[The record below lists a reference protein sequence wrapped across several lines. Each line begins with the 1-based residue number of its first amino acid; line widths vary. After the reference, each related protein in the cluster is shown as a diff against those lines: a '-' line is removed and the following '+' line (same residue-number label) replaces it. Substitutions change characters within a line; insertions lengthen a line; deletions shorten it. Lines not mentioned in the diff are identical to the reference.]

1 MLFFTCAGTAEEL
14 YQRETQ
20 ERVSLKGKELDH
32 ISKEQ
37 KSTSQVYDNNIDY
50 NIYRYTSLSF
60 SVSLCLTLSLSLS
73 LSLFLSVCL
82 SVSLSVFLS
91 LSLFLSQSLHA
102 TVQKALGSGDAGTL
116 ASISLSNC
124 QLLKLMNS
132 NHVKLEDSVWELNEE
147 RNGMRDRIRS
157 RLQSL
162 AELQQEMTRIDS
174 KLQLYSGQIQ
184 LLRRKFEV
192 LEQICAAPHMMSSIL
207 EEVRQRKLFR
217 KFFIEVSDQM
227 NSSFI
232 VVLNN
237 YRKVRKCFEGLRHLD
252 RKRRV
257 GDSNSLTNVGNIL
270 FSLFFHLSQIDSLTS
285 W

>member
-1 MLFFTCAGTAEEL
+1 MT
-14 YQRETQ
+14 
-20 ERVSLKGKELDH
+20 
-32 ISKEQ
+32 
-37 KSTSQVYDNNIDY
+37 TSVKNRNLHHKYIYDNNIDY

-60 SVSLCLTLSLSLS
+60 SVSLCLSLFLCFSLSLS
-73 LSLFLSVCL
+73 LLLSF
-82 SVSLSVFLS
+82 S
-91 LSLFLSQSLHA
+91 LSQSLHA

-132 NHVKLEDSVWELNEE
+132 NHVKLEDSVWELNKE

-162 AELQQEMTRIDS
+162 AELQQEMTKIDS

-207 EEVRQRKLFR
+207 EEIRQRKLFR
-217 KFFIEVSDQM
+217 KFFIEVSD
-227 NSSFI
+227 
-232 VVLNN
+232 
-237 YRKVRKCFEGLRHLD
+237 
-252 RKRRV
+252 
-257 GDSNSLTNVGNIL
+257 
-270 FSLFFHLSQIDSLTS
+270 
-285 W
+285 